1 VTEGARG
8 YRRARAR
15 DLEAPKRTLTTSERT
30 RSPRALRAPGLT
42 SPVGHRA
49 AHDTHQPP
57 GAARAYSQLARTTRP
72 LNYKEAVTVLSDNH
86 LHPRRHPVNPVKSDH
101 MVDRHQALDAVLG
114 SVRLEDAEPSRE
126 VVAALRQWAD
136 GGLNADELAVLA
148 ARAAAGEPMQARP
161 AA

>member
-1 VTEGARG
+1 
-8 YRRARAR
+8 
-15 DLEAPKRTLTTSERT
+15 
-30 RSPRALRAPGLT
+30 
-42 SPVGHRA
+42 
-49 AHDTHQPP
+49 
-57 GAARAYSQLARTTRP
+57 
-72 LNYKEAVTVLSDNH
+72 
-86 LHPRRHPVNPVKSDH
+86 